1 VGRARTVLAAL
12 RRVPRVVWL
21 ALVGV
26 ALAATALV
34 FATRRGWN
42 PREPFHRNAPVV
54 EQAKA
59 ALAAGQHEA
68 AQQALGAYLGT
79 GPCTEEGSL
88 ALSDR
93 VRAYPDASFDLALS
107 LFQLA
112 ESHGPPFGEEQ
123 VPSTDGK
130 EPELDPKRKAAIE
143 CGRIVALA
151 VSSDPDVPAAVRAR
165 ASFLVGNLEFLRSAY
180 EEAVKHYDR
189 ALEIVPAIGEK
200 DVGDAIGRDVAHN
213 RAIALRRIEDKKR
226 RDEEKKKN
234 EPKEDKDKQDED
246 KDKQDQKNQDEKKQD
261 DNKDKQDEDKD
272 KRDQKNQDEK
282 KQDDNKDKQDEDKD
296 KRDQKN
302 QDEKKQ
308 DDNKDKQDEDKPSPA
323 PSAAPSAEPEDAP
336 EARTPPSSRMLDD
349 LREAP
354 TYQEENAKRDAARV
368 RRGSTM
374 EDK

>member
-1 VGRARTVLAAL
+1 
-12 RRVPRVVWL
+12 VWF
-21 ALVGV
+21 
-26 ALAATALV
+26 ALAAAAV
-34 FATRRGWN
+34 VATSVAVAVRLGWN

-59 ALAAGQHEA
+59 ALASGKHEA

-79 GPCTEEGSL
+79 GPCTDEGSL

-93 VRAYPDASFDLALS
+93 VRAFPDASFDLALA

-112 ESHGPPFGEEQ
+112 ESHGPPFGEEE
-123 VPSTDGK
+123 VPSSDGK
-130 EPELDPKRKAAIE
+130 EAEIDPKRRAAIE

-151 VSSDPDVPAAVRAR
+151 VASDPDVPAAVRAR
-165 ASFLVGNLEFLRSAY
+165 ASFVVGNLEFLRHAY

-200 DVGDAIGRDVAHN
+200 AVGDAIGRDVAHN

-234 EPKEDKDKQDED
+234 EPPED
-246 KDKQDQKNQDEKKQD
+246 KDKQDQDKQD
-261 DNKDKQDEDKD
+261 QDKDKDKQD
-272 KRDQKNQDEK
+272 Q
-282 KQDDNKDKQDEDKD
+282 DKQD
-296 KRDQKN
+296 Q
-302 QDEKKQ
+302 
-308 DDNKDKQDEDKPSPA
+308 DKQDQDKPAPA
-323 PSAAPSAEPEDAP
+323 PSTSPSSEPEDAP
-336 EARTPPSSRMLDD
+336 EARTPPASRMLDD